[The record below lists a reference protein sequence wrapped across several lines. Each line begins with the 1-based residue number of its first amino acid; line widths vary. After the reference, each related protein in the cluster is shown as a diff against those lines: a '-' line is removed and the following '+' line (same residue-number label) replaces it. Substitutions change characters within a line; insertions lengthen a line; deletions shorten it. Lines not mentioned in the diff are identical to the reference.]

1 VSDHIHSVIVSYNR
15 PELTDQA
22 IRSYW
27 ASVRLPHSLV
37 VVDNGSHQDTV
48 KMLRRMAKMH
58 GFQFLELGE
67 NRYPGYATNF
77 GWALMPEET
86 TLLHRA
92 DNDFVFLHGW
102 DQHVAEMFAANP
114 ALGQLGLRTDAEE
127 LFNANN
133 VGGNNVIRRQLW
145 DEGLRYD
152 ERSWPDIARK
162 VPGYTED
169 SFFTPAVKKLG
180 WDWGRVTRP
189 CIVDMAGNIG
199 DGRYDEYLLQT
210 RKDRKLT

>member
-1 VSDHIHSVIVSYNR
+1 MSDLIHSVLISYNR
-15 PELTDQA
+15 PELTEQA

-102 DQHVAEMFAANP
+102 DQHGRPDPHLVGESVLAQTGYQGTAEAWSAAP
-114 ALGQLGLRTDAEE
+114 LSSSLD
-127 LFNANN
+127 
-133 VGGNNVIRRQLW
+133 
-145 DEGLRYD
+145 
-152 ERSWPDIARK
+152 
-162 VPGYTED
+162 
-169 SFFTPAVKKLG
+169 
-180 WDWGRVTRP
+180 
-189 CIVDMAGNIG
+189 
-199 DGRYDEYLLQT
+199 
-210 RKDRKLT
+210 